1 MIIININ
8 TTRCNLIG
16 SIDSGVLNQIDLECS
31 YMHQG
36 HAYIAKKTGSAWDG
50 RVRLFKR
57 KTFPVGLLK
66 RVCLVLKN
74 NNVKYKIHDNR
85 VKIKYGKPI
94 AIDKDCKIVP
104 RDYQVLAKDKAIKS
118 GSGIVKIATGGGKT
132 AVISTLVAHYNI
144 KTVIYVIGIEL
155 LYQMKSTLEY
165 MYPDL
170 EVGIVG
176 DGICDIKQVNI
187 ATIWSAASAF
197 NKKIEILDN
206 DCTKDTKVK
215 KLDKK
220 RVRELVS
227 QAELFILDECQ
238 YAAANTVQFL
248 HENSISAR
256 HRFLFSASPWRDTG
270 DDILIEA
277 VGGPKVFDLN
287 ASTLIN
293 RGFLVKPEIHFMNVP
308 IMKNMPRNY
317 QQVYQKYIVENED
330 RNQII
335 VKCVRKLVDSGKKVL
350 ILVVRVN
357 HGKIIMNSLKDSFKV
372 EFLDGQ
378 KSTKDRLS
386 SIDKMK
392 SGELEVLVA
401 SKIFDQ
407 GVDIP
412 QLDALVL
419 AGSGKSTG
427 RALQRIG
434 RVIRKHPG
442 KERAIVVEF
451 FDNCK
456 YLRDHSEVRMSVY
469 KTEPSFIIKNPKK
482 LKKK

>member
-8 TTRCNLIG
+8 TTKCNLIG
-16 SIDSGVLNQIDLECS
+16 NIDISILNQIDLECS

-36 HAYIAKKTGSAWDG
+36 HAYMARNTGSSWDG
-50 RVRLFKR
+50 RVRLFK
-57 KTFPVGLLK
+57 KNNTFPVGLLK
-66 RVCLVLKN
+66 RVCSIFNKN
-74 NNVKYKIHDNR
+74 KVKYKIHDNR
-85 VKIKYGKPI
+85 DSIKYGKSLSV
-94 AIDKDCKIVP
+94 DEKCKIVP
-104 RDYQVLAKDKAIKS
+104 RDYQILAKKKAVDS
-118 GSGIVKIATGGGKT
+118 GSGIIKIATGGGKT

-176 DGICDIKQVNI
+176 DGICDIRQVNI

-206 DCTKDTKVK
+206 DCTKDTN
-215 KLDKK
+215 LANIDKK
-220 RVRELVS
+220 KVRDMVS
-227 QAELFILDECQ
+227 EAELFILDECQ

-248 HENSISAR
+248 HENSINAR

-277 VGGPKVFDLN
+277 VGGPKVFDLS
-287 ASTLIN
+287 ASTLIDRN
-293 RGFLVKPEIHFMNVP
+293 FLVKPEIHFMNVP

-317 QQVYQKYIVENED
+317 QQVYQKYIVENDD
-330 RNQII
+330 RNEII
-335 VKCVRKLVDSGKKVL
+335 VNCVKKLVEAKKKVL
-350 ILVVRVN
+350 VLVVRVS
-357 HGKIIMNSLKDSFKV
+357 HGKLLMNLLKDKFKV

-386 SIDKMK
+386 SIEKMK

-482 LKKK
+482 KK